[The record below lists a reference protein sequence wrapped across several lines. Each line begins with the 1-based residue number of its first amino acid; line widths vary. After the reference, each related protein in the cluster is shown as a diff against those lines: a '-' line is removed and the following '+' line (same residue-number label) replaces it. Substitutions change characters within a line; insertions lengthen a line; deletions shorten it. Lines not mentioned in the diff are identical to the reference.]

1 MSIIS
6 QETLKQGDKY
16 RITDSIMTHLIGKVV
31 TIKNYRET
39 SNGNKWYNV
48 TIDDMNGSPLV
59 CSDKVLEK
67 V

>member
-1 MSIIS
+1 MG
-6 QETLKQGDKY
+6 KMKRQGEKY

-31 TIKNYRET
+31 TVKSY
-39 SNGNKWYNV
+39 NGESMGRKFYNV
-48 TIDDMNGSPLV
+48 TIDDMNNCPLV